1 VLRYTDTMDTFVDS
15 SWYFLRF
22 LSPNSDTVA
31 FDPAQADRWAPVDS
45 YIGGV
50 EHAILHLLYARFITK
65 VLFDI
70 GLIDFTEPFTTL
82 INQGMV
88 LLDGSKMSKSKGNLV
103 EFASSMIDPGADVVR
118 VALAFAGPVEDDINW
133 EDVSTAGAQKF
144 LARALRVARDVS
156 SSVDVVFD
164 GGDAALRRATHKLL
178 FEAPGLVEQTKF
190 NVLVARLME
199 LVNITRK
206 TIDGA
211 AGAAD
216 PAVREAAETLAV
228 MLDLFAPHTAEEMW
242 EILGHEPSVGL
253 VTWRSADPALLVE
266 DTITAVVQVGGKV
279 RAQLE
284 VPARIGEAELEALAR
299 ADERVIRSIGDREIV
314 KVVVRAPKIVS
325 FVVKG

>member
-1 VLRYTDTMDTFVDS
+1 M
-15 SWYFLRF
+15 
-22 LSPNSDTVA
+22 
-31 FDPAQADRWAPVDS
+31 
-45 YIGGV
+45 
-50 EHAILHLLYARFITK
+50 
-65 VLFDI
+65 

-103 EFASSMIDPGADVVR
+103 EFSSSMIDPGADVVR

-144 LARALRVARDVS
+144 WPACCGSLAMSQARSTSFSTAGTPHCAARRTSCSPRPRLSWNRRSSTSWSPVS
-156 SSVDVVFD
+156 W
-164 GGDAALRRATHKLL
+164 
-178 FEAPGLVEQTKF
+178 
-190 NVLVARLME
+190 E

-216 PAVREAAETLAV
+216 PAVREAAETIAV
-228 MLDLFAPHTAEEMW
+228 MLDLFAPHTAEEVW

-253 VTWRSADPALLVE
+253 VPWRSADPALLVE

-284 VPARIGEAELEALAR
+284 VSARIGESELEALAR

-314 KVVVRAPKIVS
+314 KVRRARAQDRQHRRE
-325 FVVKG
+325 G

>member
-1 VLRYTDTMDTFVDS
+1 
-15 SWYFLRF
+15 
-22 LSPNSDTVA
+22 
-31 FDPAQADRWAPVDS
+31 
-45 YIGGV
+45 
-50 EHAILHLLYARFITK
+50 
-65 VLFDI
+65 
-70 GLIDFTEPFTTL
+70 
-82 INQGMV
+82 
-88 LLDGSKMSKSKGNLV
+88 MSKSKGNLV
-103 EFASSMIDPGADVVR
+103 EFSSSMIDPGADVVR

-144 LARALRVARDVS
+144 LARALRIAGEVS

-178 FEAPGLVEQTKF
+178 AEAPALVEQTKF

-211 AGAAD
+211 SGAAN
-216 PAVREAAETLAV
+216 PAVREAAETIAV
-228 MLDLFAPHTAEEMW
+228 MIDLFAPHTAEEIW

-253 VTWRSADPALLVE
+253 VPWRSADPALLVE

-284 VPARIGEAELEALAR
+284 VSARIGEAELEALAR